1 MSSIIVKPG
10 NPHDFS
16 GEELDDL
23 RRHLAQKVPD
33 ADVVVES
40 RDERGYGVTLYEV
53 VQVVADIR
61 GAGGDYVIAAVVLW
75 MRRRWKR
82 DKQQGRAPRPRSVII
97 LDSEGNKIRSY
108 DIDEPDG
115 EAVEA
120 SEDDD

>member
-1 MSSIIVKPG
+1 MSSILVKPG

-16 GEELDDL
+16 SEELDDL
-23 RRHLAQKVPD
+23 RQHLAREAPE

-53 VQVVADIR
+53 VQVIADVR
-61 GAGGDYVIAAVVLW
+61 GAGGDYVIAAVILW

-82 DKQQGRAPRPRSVII
+82 DKEQGKRPRPRSIII
-97 LDSEGNKIRSY
+97 LDPEGNRLRSY
-108 DIDEPDG
+108 DIDEPEG

>member
-1 MSSIIVKPG
+1 MSSTTVKPG
-10 NPHDFS
+10 NPYDFS
-16 GEELDDL
+16 AEELDDL
-23 RRHLAQKVPD
+23 RQHLAREAPG

-53 VQVVADIR
+53 VQVVADVR
-61 GAGGDYVIAAVVLW
+61 GAGGDYVIAAVILW

-82 DKQQGRAPRPRSVII
+82 DKQQGMAPRPRSII
-97 LDSEGNKIRSY
+97 VVDSEGNKLRSY

-120 SEDDD
+120 NGDDD